1 MSHKLINFCPI
12 SPTLYMATLY
22 KGYLGLLEIAL
33 ATLSLAMCTDLTIYL
48 QFLSNLRLLFNNE
61 TSNHRRMVGRAPNSL
76 LTCIAMC
83 SHIYS
88 FGSTYT
94 VLRNF
99 HLRCNCKA
107 SFRRSL
113 NAGGTCRA
121 PRSLVL
127 RSLPSLLLLRA
138 RRTLCGRM
146 YSFDGVLIYRF

>member
-12 SPTLYMATLY
+12 SPTLYMATLYIATLYMATLY

-76 LTCIAMC
+76 LACIAMC

-94 VLRNF
+94 VFEKFSPAL
-99 HLRCNCKA
+99 
-107 SFRRSL
+107 
-113 NAGGTCRA
+113 
-121 PRSLVL
+121 
-127 RSLPSLLLLRA
+127 
-138 RRTLCGRM
+138 
-146 YSFDGVLIYRF
+146 